1 MTLPASPPAQ
11 PDRAP
16 EEVLLLPPGRRRR
29 GSIAVQGLFVLA
41 VVYTLYL
48 ASAFLL
54 PVVLAV
60 LLTFLLRP
68 LVAALAKV
76 WIPPALGAGIVV
88 LGTVGILGYGTWQ
101 LAEPAVEWVQRAP
114 STFRDLERKLRV
126 LKAPMQSVS
135 KATEQVEKLTTVDP
149 NAPAR
154 QVEIKPTGLRDT
166 LWEGTLGFLGATSIM
181 LTLCYF
187 LLASGD
193 FLLEKTVNVLPR
205 LQDKKLA
212 VRLIR
217 EVEAQVSVY
226 LVTTTLINA
235 GVGLATG
242 LAVWGLGLPN
252 PVLWGVVSWLLN
264 YIPYLGALA
273 NIALLAVAGL
283 VTFEP
288 LPHALAPAAAF
299 LIINLLESNV
309 VTPFVLGKRMELNPV
324 MVFLGLTFWWWIW
337 GIPGSLLAVPI
348 LGSAKLVCDRVPRL
362 SGVAALLG
370 R

>member
-1 MTLPASPPAQ
+1 MALPASPPAP

-16 EEVLLLPPGRRRR
+16 EDVGVVAGRRRR

-41 VVYTLYL
+41 IVYTLYV

-68 LVAALAKV
+68 LVAGLAKI
-76 WIPPALGAGIVV
+76 WIPPALGAALVV
-88 LGTVGILGYGTWQ
+88 LGTVGGLGYTVWQ
-101 LAEPAVEWVQRAP
+101 LAEPAMAWAQRAP
-114 STFRDLERKLRV
+114 STLREVERKLRV
-126 LKAPMQSVS
+126 IKAPMETVS
-135 KATEQVEKLTTVDP
+135 RATEQVDKLTTVDP

-154 QVEIKPTGLRDT
+154 QVEIKPTGLRDM
-166 LWEGTLGFLGATSIM
+166 LWEGTWGFLGGVSIM

-193 FLLEKTVNVLPR
+193 FFMEKAVNVLPR

-217 EVEAQVSVY
+217 EMESQVSVY

-264 YIPYLGALA
+264 YIPYLGALV
-273 NIALLAVAGL
+273 NIGLLVVAGL
-283 VTFEP
+283 LTFDHVAP
-288 LPHALAPAAAF
+288 ALLPAAAF
-299 LIINLLESNV
+299 MGINLLESNV
-309 VTPFVLGKRMELNPV
+309 ITPFVLGRRLELNPV

-337 GIPGSLLAVPI
+337 GIPGGLLAVPI
-348 LGSAKLVCDRVPRL
+348 MGTAKLVCDRIPRL
-362 SGVAALLG
+362 SAVAALLG

>member
-1 MTLPASPPAQ
+1 MTLSAGPAPR
-11 PDRAP
+11 PDP
-16 EEVLLLPPGRRRR
+16 VLEHVDVLPPGRRRR
-29 GSIAVQGLFVLA
+29 GSIAVQGLFALA
-41 VVYTLYL
+41 IVYTLYV

-68 LVAALAKV
+68 LVAALARV
-76 WIPPALGAGIVV
+76 WVPPALGAALVV
-88 LGTVGILGYGTWQ
+88 FGTVGVLGYTVWQ
-101 LAEPAVEWVQRAP
+101 LAGPAVEWAQRAP
-114 STFRDLERKLRV
+114 SSLRDVERKLRI
-126 LKAPMQSVS
+126 LKAPMQTVS
-135 KATEQVEKLTTVDP
+135 RATEQVEKLTTVEP
-149 NAPAR
+149 NATTR

-166 LWEGTLGFLGATSIM
+166 LWEGTWGFLGAMSIM

-242 LAVWGLGLPN
+242 LAVWALGLPN

-264 YIPYLGALA
+264 YIPYLGALV
-273 NIALLAVAGL
+273 NIGLLAVAGL
-283 VTFEP
+283 LTFD
-288 LPHALAPAAAF
+288 ALTPALLPAAAF
-299 LIINLLESNV
+299 LGINLVESNV
-309 VTPFVLGKRMELNPV
+309 VTPVVLGKRLELNPV
-324 MVFLGLTFWWWIW
+324 MLFLGLTFWWWIW

-348 LGSAKLVCDRVPRL
+348 LGSAKLVCDRIPRL
-362 SGVAALLG
+362 SAVAALLG